1 MSSLRMSTPLFMYT
15 VVNYFPTIFF
25 RDIEKMSSLRIST
38 PLFMY
43 TVVNYFPTISFRDI
57 EKMSQQQQQSPK
69 HAWTLQ
75 RTIFNNEYLII
86 FCFIIVIAAI
96 TVHVKRLK
104 LCPKRSDLS
113 HVPSMSYFMTE
124 EDQSEPGIKFSNAYQ
139 YP

>member
-1 MSSLRMSTPLFMYT
+1 MSSLRMFT
-15 VVNYFPTIFF
+15 VVNYFPMISF

-38 PLFMY
+38 LLFMF

-57 EKMSQQQQQSPK
+57 EKMSQQQQSPK

-86 FCFIIVIAAI
+86 FCFIIVITAI

-113 HVPSMSYFMTE
+113 RVPSMSYFMTE